1 MLRPRKAAVCTLAR
15 GIAPVNGD
23 GVAAATRCGPNMPGG
38 YGCSNRNYGALQH
51 SCYLMFR
58 FRRGQAGQWGHNHM
72 TGLTAFKNLLVSGTA
87 FAALAGAMPALA
99 QTTDQA
105 TPEAAT
111 PTGAAVPESQAE
123 KIPDPRER
131 ETEILV
137 TGSRIRQD
145 PNNSALPLQIITNQE
160 ISRNGISSPEQLI
173 MFLSTNGTG
182 ADNLASNADVTSGA
196 QRGTNGLSA
205 ANLRGQGAAATLVLL
220 NGRRV
225 AAHGLTGGA
234 VDVNQIPFAAI
245 ERVEVLK
252 DGASAIYGTDAVG
265 GVINFITRKD
275 YQGLGFQGFTDVT
288 EAGGG
293 SIYRLS
299 GIAGFG
305 DLDKDG
311 FNVMGAV
318 SYSWNKALRGEDRP
332 FVNGQQPERGL
343 TIDTRGTPIATA
355 FNIGA
360 NTRPN
365 SITAGGTLLTGL
377 TLTAPNGANA
387 AAGGINFLDLPGG
400 AGCETM
406 DGGLPYDEQLW
417 NAPTAY
423 YACAWDTGRAAVLQQ
438 PIDTLTYYGRGVV
451 NLGEGHQM
459 SLEITGSDATSAKRF
474 SNAQLT
480 ANTTNLAIAYPRNS
494 ITATTY
500 DAVFNAIRAGFTNP
514 VQLAALDARRGL
526 PISYRWRCM
535 ACGPREYV
543 TNTKTFRAAFGVEGP
558 MFGVGDWDYRAGASY
573 AKSESSSVLGT
584 GYYYRGT
591 LGNGDFDPLA
601 PAVAGAAPIN
611 GQIARGLVGVM
622 NSGLINPFSTTQ
634 TPEGLAALESVSAYG
649 ATLYGGQYEVKQ
661 FDASISGSLFPV
673 WGGDV
678 KMAVGADVRRETYEF
693 NGSDAAAA
701 TAPVIFLA
709 AFDNVN
715 ALTPKNRTV
724 KAAYVEVLVPLFRG
738 FEITGAAR
746 VDDYTGFGSTV
757 NPKVS
762 VKYRPIDQV
771 MFRGSYNTGFRVPS
785 FNQIFNGVTLSP
797 YVGSDLAD
805 PVKCPGGVPNVTD
818 PNCAFIRP
826 EVATG
831 GNRDLGPETA
841 EQLSAGIVIQPAPMF
856 SASVDWW
863 MINVDNTI
871 QLLTLRQLI
880 DNAALFPDRFV
891 RDAGG
896 VIIGIDDRWINAGS
910 RRTQGLEVSLRAGHE
925 FEGGDRITAGL
936 DGTLLLKKR
945 EKLTP
950 TAQYGPS
957 LLGVFSF
964 AGDLGV
970 RWKHNAFVS
979 YSNEDVTLSLSQI
992 FRKGYKNGA
1001 LPGIAAGTI
1010 TRPEY
1015 NQFVKDYIIYNLS
1028 MSYTGLSPNFK
1039 LTAGVRNLF
1048 DTDPPFAITYDGNTG
1063 AGGSWEPRVADPRGR
1078 SFTMGVE
1085 VKF

>member
-1 MLRPRKAAVCTLAR
+1 MA
-15 GIAPVNGD
+15 GI
-23 GVAAATRCGPNMPGG
+23 T
-38 YGCSNRNYGALQH
+38 S
-51 SCYLMFR
+51 
-58 FRRGQAGQWGHNHM
+58 
-72 TGLTAFKNLLVSGTA
+72 FKNLLVSGTA
-87 FAALAGAMPALA
+87 FAALAGAMPVFA
-99 QTTDQA
+99 QTAEQS

-111 PTGAAVPESQAE
+111 PTGAALPVSDADQSNDQEPGG
-123 KIPDPRER
+123 RGN
-131 ETEILV
+131 EILV

-145 PNNSALPLQIITNQE
+145 PNNSALPLQIITNAE

-205 ANLRGQGAAATLVLL
+205 ANLRGQGAASTLVLL

-293 SIYRLS
+293 NIYRLS

-318 SYSWNKALRGEDRP
+318 AYSWNRALRGEDRP
-332 FVNGQQPERGL
+332 FVQGNQPDRGL
-343 TIDTRGTPIATA
+343 TIDTRGTPVATA

-360 NTRPN
+360 NATQPRNPF
-365 SITAGGTLLTGL
+365 IPGMTGTLLTGL
-377 TLTAPNGANA
+377 TLSAPNGANA
-387 AAGGINFLDLPGG
+387 ALGGINILDLPGG
-400 AGCETM
+400 AGCESM
-406 DGGLPYDEQLW
+406 DGGLPYDEVLW

-438 PIDTLTYYGRGVV
+438 PINTLTYYGRGVV

-459 SLEITGSDATSAKRF
+459 SLEVTGSDATSAKRF
-474 SNAQLT
+474 SNPQLT
-480 ANTTNLAIAYPRNS
+480 ANATNLPIAYPRNA
-494 ITATTY
+494 ITAATY
-500 DAVFNAIRAGFTNP
+500 DAVFNAIRAGFPNAA
-514 VQLAALDARRGL
+514 QQAALDGRYGA
-526 PISYRWRCM
+526 PIAYRWRCI
-535 ACGPREYV
+535 ACSPREYV
-543 TNTKTFRAAFGVEGP
+543 TNTKTLRAAFGVEGP

-591 LGNGDFDPLA
+591 EGNGSYDLDA
-601 PAVAGAAPIN
+601 PQVAGAP
-611 GQIARGLVGVM
+611 GTYGLVGVM

-634 TPEGLAALESVSAYG
+634 TAAGLAALESVSAYG

-661 FDASISGSLFPV
+661 FDVSVSGSLFPI

-678 KMAVGADVRRETYEF
+678 KMAAGADVRKETYSF

-701 TAPVIFLA
+701 AAPVIFLA

-724 KAAYVEVLVPLFRG
+724 KAAYAEVLVPLFRG
-738 FEITGAAR
+738 FEITGAVR
-746 VDDYTGFGSTV
+746 IDEYTGFGSTT

-762 VKYRPIDQV
+762 VKYRPIDQI

-797 YVGSDLAD
+797 YAGSDLAD
-805 PVKCPGGVPNVTD
+805 PVACPGGVPNLTN
-818 PNCAFIRP
+818 PACGFIRP
-826 EVATG
+826 EIATG
-831 GNRDLGPETA
+831 GNPEIGPETA
-841 EQLSAGIVIQPAPMF
+841 KQFSVGIVLQPARLF
-856 SASVDWW
+856 SASVDFWS
-863 MINVDNTI
+863 IAVDNTI
-871 QLLTLRQLI
+871 QTLTLRQLI
-880 DNAALFPDRFV
+880 ENASLFPERFY
-891 RDAGG
+891 RPLGPGTPIA
-896 VIIGIDDRWINAGS
+896 IIDQRWINAGS
-910 RRTQGLEVSLRAGHE
+910 RRTQGLEVSLRGGFE
-925 FEGGDRITAGL
+925 FDENSRVSAGL

-950 TAQYGPS
+950 TAPYGPS
-957 LLGVFSF
+957 LIGVFSF

-979 YSNEDVTLSLSQI
+979 YSNDDISLSLSQI

-1001 LPGIAAGTI
+1001 LPGIASGAI

-1015 NQFVKDYIIYNLS
+1015 NAFVKDYIIYNLS

>member
-1 MLRPRKAAVCTLAR
+1 M
-15 GIAPVNGD
+15 PV
-23 GVAAATRCGPNMPGG
+23 
-38 YGCSNRNYGALQH
+38 
-51 SCYLMFR
+51 F
-58 FRRGQAGQWGHNHM
+58 
-72 TGLTAFKNLLVSGTA
+72 
-87 FAALAGAMPALA
+87 A
-99 QTTDQA
+99 QTSTDQS

-111 PTGAAVPESQAE
+111 PTGAALPVSDAAQSTEPQAR
-123 KIPDPRER
+123 DN
-131 ETEILV
+131 EILV

-145 PNNSALPLQIITNQE
+145 PNNSALPLQIITTQE
-160 ISRNGISSPEQLI
+160 IQRNGISSPEQLI
-173 MFLSTNGTG
+173 MFLSTNGSG

-275 YQGLGFQGFTDVT
+275 YQGLGFNGFTDVT

-299 GIAGFG
+299 GIAGYG
-305 DLDKDG
+305 DLAEDG
-311 FNVMGAV
+311 FNLMGAV
-318 SYSWNKALRGEDRP
+318 AYSWNKALRGEDRP
-332 FVNGQQPERGL
+332 FVNGYQPNRGL
-343 TIDTRGTPIATA
+343 SIDTRGTPIATA

-365 SITAGGTLLTGL
+365 SITGAGTLLTGL
-377 TLTAPNGANA
+377 NLVAPNGANA
-387 AAGGINFLDLPGG
+387 AAGGINILDLPGG
-400 AGCETM
+400 AGCESM
-406 DGGLPYDEQLW
+406 DGGLPYDEALW

-438 PIDTLTYYGRGVV
+438 PINTLTYYGRGVV
-451 NLGEGHQM
+451 NLGMGHQM

-480 ANTTNLAIAYPRNS
+480 ANTTNLAIAYPLNS
-494 ITATTY
+494 LTATTY
-500 DAVFNAIRAGFTNP
+500 NSVFNAIRAAFP
-514 VQLAALDARRGL
+514 AQAAALDGRYGR
-526 PISYRWRCM
+526 PIGYRWRCI
-535 ACGPREYV
+535 ACDTREYV
-543 TNTKTFRAAFGVEGP
+543 TNTKTLRAAFGVEGP
-558 MFGVGDWDYRAGASY
+558 MFEGWDYRAGASY

-591 LGNGDFDPLA
+591 LGNGDYDPNA
-601 PAVAGAAPIN
+601 PAVAGAAPITGLS
-611 GQIARGLVGVM
+611 GQQYVPRGLVGVM
-622 NSGLINPFSTTQ
+622 NSGLINPFSTAQ

-661 FDASISGSLFPV
+661 FDVSVSGPLFRI
-673 WGGDV
+673 WGGDIQL
-678 KMAVGADVRRETYEF
+678 AVGADVRRETYEF

-709 AFDNVN
+709 AFDNIN

-724 KAAYVEVLVPLFRG
+724 KAAYAEMLVPILPG
-738 FEITGAAR
+738 LEITGAVR
-746 VDDYTGFGSTV
+746 IDEYTGFGSTT

-762 VKYRPIDQV
+762 VKFRPIDQI

-785 FNQIFNGVTLSP
+785 FNQIFNGITEAT
-797 YVGSDLAD
+797 YAGSDLAD
-805 PVKCPGGVPNVTD
+805 PVLCPGGVPTSTVGSGQ
-818 PNCAFIRP
+818 PCAQIRP
-826 EVATG
+826 EIYTG
-831 GNRDLGPETA
+831 GNRELGPETA
-841 EQLSAGIVIQPAPMF
+841 KQLSAGVVIQPAPLF
-856 SASVDWW
+856 SLSVDWW

-871 QLLTLRQLI
+871 QTLTLRQLI
-880 DNAALFPDRFV
+880 DNAALFPERFL
-891 RDAGG
+891 RDPPGTG
-896 VIIGIDDRWINAGS
+896 IILGIDQRWINAGS
-910 RRTQGLEVSLRAGHE
+910 RRTQGLEVSLRGGHE
-925 FEGGDRITAGL
+925 FNGGNRVIAGL

-957 LLGVFSF
+957 LIGVFSF

-979 YSNEDVTLSLSQI
+979 FSNEDVALSLSQI
-992 FRKGYKNGA
+992 FRKGYRNGA
-1001 LPGIAAGTI
+1001 LPGIAAGTV

-1015 NQFVKDYIIYNLS
+1015 NAFVKDYIVYNLS
-1028 MSYTGLSPNFK
+1028 LSYTGLAPGYK

-1048 DTDPPFAITYDGNTG
+1048 DTKPPFAITYDGNTG